1 MSTTS
6 IKLSEIIPPHFFEA
20 YKDIK
25 SHNHTEYIFPG
36 GRGSCKSS
44 FIGENIPLI
53 LKRNPNMHC
62 LVLRKV
68 SNTLKDSV
76 FNQIIWAIDMLGL
89 SKEFKTTLSPLQIVY
104 KPTGQTIYF
113 RGLDDPL
120 KVKSI
125 KPPFGYIGILWLEEL
140 DQFNGE
146 EQIRSVEQSVK
157 RGGDKYYVF
166 KSFNPPISI
175 NNWTNKYVL
184 ESKKDRIVY
193 KSDYRTVPH
202 EWLGETFFNDAEFL
216 KNKNE
221 RAYRHEYL
229 GEPVG
234 TGGNVFENITVRPI
248 TNEEISQFDYI
259 LNGVDFGFYPDPW
272 AFVRCYFKNNKLYIF
287 DEDRRVKQTNRQ
299 TADIIIHEHGITS
312 NDILTCDSAEP
323 KSIADYKAYG
333 LLARGADKSGPSRK
347 YSFKWLQSLDEIIID
362 NSRCPH
368 TADEFINYEYAR
380 DKDGTVLEGYP
391 DGMDHN
397 IDAVRYATERLW
409 RKKGI

>member
-44 FIGENIPLI
+44 FVGELIPLI
-53 LKRNPNMHC
+53 LKRNPEMHC

-76 FNQIIWAIDMLGL
+76 FNQIIWAIGMLGL

-125 KPPFGYIGILWLEEL
+125 KPPFGYIGILWLDEL

-175 NNWTNKYVL
+175 NNWANKYVL

-202 EWLGETFFNDAEFL
+202 EWLGETFFNGLCASAGFASAPPDGSLLGKVEHDGVACAL
-216 KNKNE
+216 PLA
-221 RAYRHEYL
+221 RRACAYR
-229 GEPVG
+229 GA
-234 TGGNVFENITVRPI
+234 T
-248 TNEEISQFDYI
+248 
-259 LNGVDFGFYPDPW
+259 
-272 AFVRCYFKNNKLYIF
+272 
-287 DEDRRVKQTNRQ
+287 
-299 TADIIIHEHGITS
+299 
-312 NDILTCDSAEP
+312 AEP
-323 KSIADYKAYG
+323 G
-333 LLARGADKSGPSRK
+333 GR
-347 YSFKWLQSLDEIIID
+347 LQE
-362 NSRCPH
+362 
-368 TADEFINYEYAR
+368 
-380 DKDGTVLEGYP
+380 
-391 DGMDHN
+391 
-397 IDAVRYATERLW
+397 DAVSNA
-409 RKKGI
+409 